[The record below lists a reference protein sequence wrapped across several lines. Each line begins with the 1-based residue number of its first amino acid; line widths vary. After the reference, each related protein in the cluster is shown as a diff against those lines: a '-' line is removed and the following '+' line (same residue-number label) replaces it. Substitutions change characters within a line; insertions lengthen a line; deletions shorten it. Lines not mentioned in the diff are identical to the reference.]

1 MEINETKKISVFG
14 LGYVGLA
21 NSLLLGQHEDVVGY
35 DIDSRKI
42 ALLEQGVSPLVDEYI
57 EKFIKEKRSNV
68 RYTSDFEQA
77 VLHGEYLVIAT
88 PTDYDESTDY
98 FNTSS
103 IEDVIGK
110 AIQINADAKFIIKS
124 TIPIGYVANLKK

>member
-1 MEINETKKISVFG
+1 M
-14 LGYVGLA
+14 
-21 NSLLLGQHEDVVGY
+21 VGY

-77 VLHGEYLVIAT
+77 VYM
-88 PTDYDESTDY
+88 ES
-98 FNTSS
+98 
-103 IEDVIGK
+103 IGDC
-110 AIQINADAKFIIKS
+110 NA
-124 TIPIGYVANLKK
+124 NRL

>member
-1 MEINETKKISVFG
+1 MEINGKKRISVFG

-57 EKFIKEKRSNV
+57 EKFLKEKRSNV

-77 VLHGEYLVIAT
+77 VLHGDYLVIAT

-103 IEDVIGK
+103 IEDVIG
-110 AIQINADAKFIIKS
+110 
-124 TIPIGYVANLKK
+124 

>member
-42 ALLEQGVSPLVDEYI
+42 ALLEQGVSPLVDEY
-57 EKFIKEKRSNV
+57 
-68 RYTSDFEQA
+68 
-77 VLHGEYLVIAT
+77 
-88 PTDYDESTDY
+88 
-98 FNTSS
+98 
-103 IEDVIGK
+103 
-110 AIQINADAKFIIKS
+110 
-124 TIPIGYVANLKK
+124 

>member
-1 MEINETKKISVFG
+1 M
-14 LGYVGLA
+14 
-21 NSLLLGQHEDVVGY
+21 LLGQHEDVVGY

-57 EKFIKEKRSNV
+57 EKFLKEKRSNV

-77 VLHGEYLVIAT
+77 VLHGDYLVIAT

-110 AIQINADAKFIIKS
+110 AIQIKADAKFIIKS
-124 TIPIGYVANLKK
+124 TIPIGYVAKLKNNFQVLKLLSFVLSF